1 MRNKIDKFLEWTLC
15 IILAAMVVDVV
26 WQVVSRYIVANPST
40 FTDELASFLLI
51 WLGILGGAYVY
62 GKGEHLAISFL
73 VDKCAPSTQRWIKLS
88 VESVILFFALSVMV
102 IGGVWMVYT
111 RFILN
116 VCSAALQINW
126 GYVYMVLPISG
137 VIICYYAV
145 GNIRNL
151 LTK

>member
-1 MRNKIDKFLEWTLC
+1 
-15 IILAAMVVDVV
+15 MVVDVV

-116 VCSAALQINW
+116 AFFSFTDKLGLRIYGTPNKWRDHLLLCSW
-126 GYVYMVLPISG
+126 
-137 VIICYYAV
+137 
-145 GNIRNL
+145 
-151 LTK
+151 